1 MKRNKKGFVAALLLG
16 ITLASGVTYT
26 ASAYNESSF
35 SEWFYISKTGYTS
48 NQDKVST
55 GADGWVNCSSMSGS
69 SSFTATMVNS
79 DHKLR
84 SDPKKISSTGYKA
97 YVNTYESAIEG
108 KWYYY
113 KMVVPNLGTTL
124 KGTFSVL

>member
-26 ASAYNESSF
+26 AKAETSSF
-35 SEWFYISKTGYTS
+35 NEWFYLSKTGYTG
-48 NQDKVST
+48 NQTKAVT
-55 GADGWVNCSSMSGS
+55 GANGYINCSSMSGS

-79 DHKLR
+79 DHDAR
-84 SDPKKISSTGYKA
+84 SDSKTITTTGKNE
-97 YVNTYESAIEG
+97 YVNTWSTAVAG
-108 KWYYY
+108 KWYYF

-124 KGTFSVL
+124 KGTFNVL